1 MFENKHPT
9 VVTMPIFRLDLISN
23 ENLFTS
29 KLIQVHH
36 EVNPPFWSKS
46 GLPCQ
51 ANQTW
56 SRGKCANNS
65 KHLFQSDCGI
75 TWIHIWPYREWQRVQ
90 TGGGRNVWVRTEPP
104 AREVPWQE
112 WSAPQKHKSFWI
124 NMKGLIDFIHYFW
137 TASVFELFFQ
147 SYKRF

>member
-1 MFENKHPT
+1 MFENKCPT
-9 VVTMPIFRLDLISN
+9 VVSVPIFRPDLIPN

-46 GLPCQ
+46 GLPRQ

-56 SRGKCANNS
+56 SRGNCANNS

-75 TWIHIWPYREWQRVQ
+75 TD
-90 TGGGRNVWVRTEPP
+90 
-104 AREVPWQE
+104 
-112 WSAPQKHKSFWI
+112 SHKSIQGSGDRWREKSVSEHGATSPGGAVMG
-124 NMKGLIDFIHYFW
+124 MKRSSKTQILLG
-137 TASVFELFFQ
+137 EN
-147 SYKRF
+147 KRTD